1 MQSTDEKIELRII
14 GKIVPSLYQYIHSNE
29 FSRLILEAEPKIETF
44 SKIKIDGEIHDR
56 MEKATLSWLKEN
68 VTLIIKAEFD
78 IILQDIKDSYGNMSS
93 FYQDLEAIADTQFNS
108 KFKLNGYSWTF
119 ASGFAGVSNAVLCS
133 FFFGP
138 QALLLTS
145 TFWVFST
152 LSLGAVA
159 LSKQITDVK
168 EVINESFKKRVESMN
183 SQKLHD
189 LLHKKL
195 NKGLREFYQNILTKD
210 LPESIQNMDFWVE
223 LLKKKKTRMNGTQA
237 VLKGIRRE
245 IDRCQN
251 DVAKLITSVSK
262 V

>member
-1 MQSTDEKIELRII
+1 MGIR
-14 GKIVPSLYQYIHSNE
+14 G
-29 FSRLILEAEPKIETF
+29 
-44 SKIKIDGEIHDR
+44 
-56 MEKATLSWLKEN
+56 LSQ
-68 VTLIIKAEFD
+68 VV
-78 IILQDIKDSYGNMSS
+78 LQ
-93 FYQDLEAIADTQFNS
+93 
-108 KFKLNGYSWTF
+108 
-119 ASGFAGVSNAVLCS
+119 VSAVLCS

-168 EVINESFKKRVESMN
+168 EIINESFKKRVESMN
-183 SQKLHD
+183 SLKLHD

-210 LPESIQNMDFWVE
+210 LPESIQNMDFCVE
-223 LLKKKKTRMNGTQA
+223 LLKKKKKRMNGTQA
-237 VLKGIRRE
+237 GLKGIRRE